1 MALILLIAPKP
12 RNKSRLKDQIALH
25 KILAKRTVVSGIF
38 SETDTC
44 PFAEIYVIYYK
55 IFLRMVPSYA
65 LFVTFSRQNF
75 LQPTPRKL
83 DANHLIN

>member
-25 KILAKRTVVSGIF
+25 KILAKRTVVSEIF

-44 PFAEIYVIYYK
+44 NLLQNIFKNGAKLRFVCYIFASK
-55 IFLRMVPSYA
+55 
-65 LFVTFSRQNF
+65 FSA
-75 LQPTPRKL
+75 TH
-83 DANHLIN
+83 AS